1 VCVLRTLLIGTTL
14 LFLALAA
21 AVRVDPLPQG
31 LNATYFP
38 DINWSAAPAR
48 SLVEPR
54 PSTDGI
60 RAAWHGAPPDSF
72 SATWTGSLLAM
83 RAGEYTIE
91 SDSDDG
97 AWTYIDGRLVVDDGG
112 RHRDLP
118 VRNTVRLERG
128 VHEIFIRYFQDGGE
142 YALGLRWALNGGSL
156 APIPTWALWARKA
169 EFSRMLVSA
178 GLRRALAAVFWIWTA
193 LLILWLSTVV
203 APPLQQALAHIWTD
217 PIRRAL
223 AGVVVGSALLNVVG
237 IWWGLPSGW
246 AGDEVTPKAVFIALS
261 HHFSSGWFDRY
272 PPLHFYVLTIAY
284 SPWLA
289 IDAMGWAHLPDAQQV
304 TLLSVLGRSVS
315 VVAAAGTTIAVYVC
329 GARAFGRRAGLWA
342 AVALALL
349 PMFVYYSKTANPEM
363 SYIFWF
369 TAALA
374 FYLRALDTGA
384 LRDVVLFS
392 GCAAMSICTKDQ
404 AYGLFLSMPL
414 VLAFRWRSVADRRLW
429 LGAAVAAGVFIAVQN
444 LPLNALGFVD
454 HLRDITGP
462 GRNYRMFAPTA
473 AGQWGLVALSTNLD
487 LRSWG
492 WPLFVASVAGV
503 AIAISD
509 ARLRSRAILLALVPV
524 AYYAGFI
531 AVVMYDY
538 DRYLLPICVVQALF
552 AGVAIERV
560 MEAAR
565 WRPWLRGLAVAGLAY
580 SLLYAATIDALMI
593 ADTRYDAEHWLRAH
607 AGRDR
612 LVATTFADV
621 VNPRTGGFR
630 SIDIHNVEDLHRWQP
645 DYFVINVD
653 YAQALKPHRPEAV
666 LIEGLHDGT
675 LGYRRAYHHR
685 TYAPWTWLPGGHPDL
700 VGPRL
705 DTNPVSF
712 LRDLSPTIEI
722 YERVARSS

>member
-1 VCVLRTLLIGTTL
+1 MLRTLLLAITL
-14 LFLALAA
+14 LLLVLVA
-21 AVRVDPLPQG
+21 AVRIDPLPQG

-38 DINWSAAPAR
+38 DINWSAAPVR
-48 SLVEPR
+48 SLVEAR

-60 RAAWHGAPPDSF
+60 RAAWHGAPPERF
-72 SATWTGSLLAM
+72 SATWTGSLLTM

-97 AWTYIDGRLVVDDGG
+97 AWTYIDGRLIVDDGG
-112 RHRDLP
+112 RHTDLP
-118 VRNTVRLERG
+118 VRHTVRLERG
-128 VHEIFIRYFQDGGE
+128 VHEVFIRYFQDGGD
-142 YALGLRWALNGGSL
+142 YALGLRWARDGEPLE
-156 APIPTWALWARKA
+156 PIPTWALWARNA
-169 EFSRMLVSA
+169 EFSRTLASA
-178 GLRRALAAVFWIWTA
+178 LLRRARSTVFWIWTA

-203 APPLQQALAHIWTD
+203 APPLRRVLVHVWAD

-223 AGVVVGSALLNVVG
+223 AGVVLGSAALNIAG

-246 AGDEVTPKAVFIALS
+246 AGDELTPKAILIALS
-261 HHFSSGWFDRY
+261 HRFSFGWFDRY

-284 SPWLA
+284 SPWLL
-289 IDAMGWAHLPDAQQV
+289 IEAMGWAHLPDAQQV
-304 TLLSVLGRSVS
+304 TLLSLLGRSVS
-315 VVAAAGTTIAVYVC
+315 VLAAAGTTIALYVC
-329 GARAFGRRAGLWA
+329 GARVFGRRAGLWA

-349 PMFVYYSKTANPEM
+349 PMFVYYAKTANPEM

-374 FYLRALDTGA
+374 CYLRALDTGA
-384 LRDVVLFS
+384 LRDVLLFS

-414 VLAFRWRSVADRRLW
+414 VLAFRWQSVADRRLW
-429 LGAAVAAGVFIAVQN
+429 LGGAVAAAVFIAVQN
-444 LPLNALGFVD
+444 LPLNAHGFVD

-473 AGQWGLVALSTNLD
+473 AGQWHLVALSTDLD
-487 LRSWG
+487 IRSWG
-492 WPLFVASVAGV
+492 WPLFLASIAGV
-503 AIAISD
+503 VIAMRD
-509 ARLRSRAILLALVPV
+509 ACLRSRAVVLALVPV

-531 AVVMYDY
+531 AVVLYDY

-552 AGVAIERV
+552 AGLAIARV
-560 MEAAR
+560 MDAAR
-565 WRPWLRGLAVAGLAY
+565 SRAWLRGLAVAGLAY

-593 ADTRYDAEHWLRAH
+593 GDTRYDAEAWLRSH
-607 AGRDR
+607 GGREG
-612 LVATTFADV
+612 LVATTFVDV

-630 SIDIHNVEDLHRWQP
+630 AVDIHNIEDLRRWQP
-645 DYFVINVD
+645 DYFIVNAD
-653 YAQALKPHRPEAV
+653 YAQALKPHRPEAA

-675 LGYRRAYHHR
+675 LGYRRAYRHR

-700 VGPRL
+700 VGSRG

-722 YERVARSS
+722 YERVRSGTR